1 MKSQK
6 ILISACLLG
15 QNVKYDG
22 NNNSILENLFI
33 KKLLNLNMLLPICPE
48 VEGGLPTPRAPV
60 EIKDKKAIDKE
71 GNDKT
76 KNFFLGAQKTCQ
88 FALENDVKIA
98 IMKAKSPSCGKGKI
112 YDGTFSKKLID
123 TSGIVVMAL
132 EEIGIE
138 VFSEDDLKKLEKILD
153 I

>member
-1 MKSQK
+1 MK

-22 NNNSILENLFI
+22 NNNSILENPFI
-33 KKLLNLNMLLPICPE
+33 KKLLNLNMLIPICPE
-48 VEGGLPTPRAPV
+48 VEGGLPTPRVPV
-60 EIKDKKAIDKE
+60 EIIDKKAIDKE
-71 GNDKT
+71 GNDRT
-76 KNFFLGAQKTCQ
+76 KNFFLGAKKTCQ
-88 FALENDVKIA
+88 LALKNDVKIA

-123 TSGIVVMAL
+123 ANGIAVMAL

-138 VFSEDDLKKLEKILD
+138 IFSEDDLKKLEKILD

>member
-1 MKSQK
+1 MK

-22 NNNSILENLFI
+22 SNNSIENQFI
-33 KKLLNLNMLLPICPE
+33 QKLKKLDMLIPICPE
-48 VEGGLPTPRAPV
+48 VEGGLPTPRVPV
-60 EIKDKKAIDKE
+60 EIIDNKAIDKE
-71 GNDKT
+71 GNDRT
-76 KNFFLGAQKTCQ
+76 KNFFLGAKKTCQ
-88 FALENDVKIA
+88 LALKNDVKIA

-112 YDGTFSKKLID
+112 YDGTFSKKLVDANGAAVI
-123 TSGIVVMAL
+123 AL

>member
-1 MKSQK
+1 MK

-22 NNNSILENLFI
+22 TNNSIVENPFI
-33 KKLLNLNMLLPICPE
+33 KKLLNLDILIAICPE
-48 VEGGLPTPRAPV
+48 VLSGLPTPRVPV
-60 EIKDKKAIDKE
+60 EIKNSKAIDKD

-76 KNFFLGAQKTCQ
+76 KNFFLGASKITQI
-88 FALENDVKIA
+88 ALENGVKIA

-112 YDGTFSKKLID
+112 YDGTFTKSLID
-123 TSGIVVMAL
+123 GSGIAVEAL
-132 EEIGIE
+132 EKAGVS
-138 VFSEDDLKKLEKILD
+138 VFREDELKELEKILD

>member
-1 MKSQK
+1 MK

-22 NNNSILENLFI
+22 NNNSILENPFI
-33 KKLLNLNMLLPICPE
+33 KKLLNSNMLIPICPE
-48 VEGGLPTPRAPV
+48 VEGGLPTPRVPV
-60 EIKDKKAIDKE
+60 EIIDNKAIDKE
-71 GNDKT
+71 GNDRT
-76 KNFFLGAQKTCQ
+76 KNFFLGAKKTCQ
-88 FALENDVKIA
+88 LALKNDVKIA

-123 TSGIVVMAL
+123 ANGIAVMVL

-138 VFSEDDLKKLEKILD
+138 IFSEDDLKKLEKILE

>member
-1 MKSQK
+1 MK

-22 NNNSILENLFI
+22 NNNSILENHFI
-33 KKLLNLNMLLPICPE
+33 KKLLNLNILIPICPE
-48 VEGGLPTPRAPV
+48 VEGGLPTPRVPV
-60 EIKDKKAIDKE
+60 EIIDNKAIDKE
-71 GNDKT
+71 GNDRT
-76 KNFFLGAQKTCQ
+76 KNFFYGANKTCQ
-88 FALENDVKIA
+88 IALQNDVKIA

-112 YDGTFSKKLID
+112 YDGTFSKKLVD
-123 TSGIVVMAL
+123 ANGIAVIAL

>member
-1 MKSQK
+1 MK

-22 NNNSILENLFI
+22 SNNSILENQFI
-33 KKLLNLNMLLPICPE
+33 QKLKKLDMLIPICPE
-48 VEGGLPTPRAPV
+48 VEGGLPTPRVPV
-60 EIKDKKAIDKE
+60 EIIDNKAIDKE
-71 GNDKT
+71 GNDRT
-76 KNFFLGAQKTCQ
+76 KNFFLGAKKTCQ
-88 FALENDVKIA
+88 LALKNDVKIA

-112 YDGTFSKKLID
+112 YDGTFSKKLVDANGAAVI
-123 TSGIVVMAL
+123 AL